1 VLQRGLAWLGSRVD
15 EDASDYTA
23 NISVCLMIFF
33 SPVWGRHYC
42 GHSQAVKKKYFSH
55 TVFRPSMLHGSFFV
69 PNKIQKTISTSLGK
83 LQVTKNVDFLFS
95 SFVFFRKENK
105 NFSKFASIQ
114 ILNCHLATGT
124 QLKINLLY
132 S

>member
-1 VLQRGLAWLGSRVD
+1 MWSL
-15 EDASDYTA
+15 TA
-23 NISVCLMIFF
+23 HRQL
-33 SPVWGRHYC
+33 
-42 GHSQAVKKKYFSH
+42 KKKTFFTQSFS
-55 TVFRPSMLHGSFFV
+55 TQHGAWVFFV

-114 ILNCHLATGT
+114 ILNCQLATGT